1 MPGNRNDTDPTSSDA
16 DIPLHFAGTNGTQP
30 VTILTLPTGVG
41 ASARTNNTAS
51 TRTTEQ
57 ELLSLIRNSAGSE
70 TDDLAS
76 QLEGGGRFL
85 GQAGNGN
92 LWVNRITLQ
101 REPGSDANAPIRING
116 QAPGT
121 NSDFR
126 EAMVIDGRGL
136 GGGRLELNN
145 IEFAVVVGDGLNL
158 SGGAGD
164 DVVGSKGG
172 NDRLF
177 GNSGNDTL
185 FGGAGNNLLHGGRDQ
200 DVITIDGNRDDAQGA
215 LA

>member
-76 QLEGGGRFL
+76 QLEGGGR
-85 GQAGNGN
+85 
-92 LWVNRITLQ
+92 
-101 REPGSDANAPIRING
+101 
-116 QAPGT
+116 
-121 NSDFR
+121 
-126 EAMVIDGRGL
+126 
-136 GGGRLELNN
+136 
-145 IEFAVVVGDGLNL
+145 
-158 SGGAGD
+158 
-164 DVVGSKGG
+164 
-172 NDRLF
+172 
-177 GNSGNDTL
+177 
-185 FGGAGNNLLHGGRDQ
+185 DQ
-200 DVITIDGNRDDAQGA
+200 DVTTIDGNRDDAQGA